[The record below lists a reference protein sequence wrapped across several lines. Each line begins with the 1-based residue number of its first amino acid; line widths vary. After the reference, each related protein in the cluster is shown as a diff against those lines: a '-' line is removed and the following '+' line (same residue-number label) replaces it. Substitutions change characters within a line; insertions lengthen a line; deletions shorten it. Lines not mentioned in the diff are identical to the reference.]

1 MFVRADLYANLRTL
15 KNKKNEVLEMDFNYK
30 MVGISLILLSTIVK
44 VEGVLSPIE
53 ILERNQFRCGRQQSK
68 ELCSKSAIERKIKLK
83 KVKDSAK
90 IGKLKETKEKTI
102 ENGIIKE
109 RTIRIVDN
117 GYGTVKTTI
126 INKTIDQDG
135 EVSTNKSESISKY

>member
-1 MFVRADLYANLRTL
+1 MN
-15 KNKKNEVLEMDFNYK
+15 FNYK
-30 MVGISLILLSTIVK
+30 IIGISLAILSAIVK
-44 VEGVLSPIE
+44 TEGVLSPVE
-53 ILERNQFRCGRQQSK
+53 ILDRNQFRCGRQQSK
-68 ELCSKSAIERKIKLK
+68 ELCSKSAIERKTKLK

-109 RTIRIVDN
+109 RTVRTVDN
-117 GYGTVKTTI
+117 GYGTIKATI

>member
-1 MFVRADLYANLRTL
+1 M
-15 KNKKNEVLEMDFNYK
+15 EFNYK
-30 MVGISLILLSTIVK
+30 IIGISLALLSAIAKT
-44 VEGVLSPIE
+44 EGVLSPIE

-68 ELCSKSAIERKIKLK
+68 ELCSKSAIERKLKLK

-102 ENGIIKE
+102 EKGIIKE
-109 RTIRIVDN
+109 RTVRTVDN
-117 GYGTVKTTI
+117 GYGTIKTTI

-135 EVSTNKSESISKY
+135 EMFTSKSESVQKY

>member
-1 MFVRADLYANLRTL
+1 M
-15 KNKKNEVLEMDFNYK
+15 KFNYK
-30 MVGISLILLSTIVK
+30 IIGISLALLSAIAKT
-44 VEGVLSPIE
+44 EGVLSPIE

-68 ELCSKSAIERKIKLK
+68 ELCSKSAIERKLKLK

-109 RTIRIVDN
+109 RTVRTVDN
-117 GYGTVKTTI
+117 GYGTIKTTI

-135 EVSTNKSESISKY
+135 EMSTSKSESVQKY

>member
-1 MFVRADLYANLRTL
+1 
-15 KNKKNEVLEMDFNYK
+15 MDFNYK
-30 MVGISLILLSTIVK
+30 MVSISLILLSTIVK
-44 VEGVLSPIE
+44 VKGVLSPIE
-53 ILERNQFRCGRQQSK
+53 ILDRNQFRCGRQRLK

-109 RTIRIVDN
+109 RMVRIVDN
-117 GYGTVKTTI
+117 GNGTIKTTI

-135 EVSTNKSESISKY
+135 KVATNKSESVQKY